1 MILSSSILS
10 ADFSIL
16 GEQIREAVNAGSEY
30 VHFDV
35 MDGAFVPSIS
45 FGMPVLKSVRK
56 ITDAVLDVHLMV
68 NEPVRYIDEF
78 AKLGADII
86 TVHTEACSDVDAAI
100 EAIKKAGC
108 KVGLSVKPGTP
119 TDVLFPYLDR
129 VDMVLIM
136 TVEPG
141 FGGQKFIDYT
151 MDKIKAVRNEI
162 TSRNLSVDVEIDG
175 GVTADNISSIVS
187 AGANVIVAGSAVFCG
202 NISDNV
208 HNLKNNTFI

>member
-16 GEQIREAVNAGSEY
+16 GEQIKEAVGAGSEY
-30 VHFDV
+30 IHFDV
-35 MDGAFVPSIS
+35 MDGDFVPSIS

-68 NEPVRYIDEF
+68 SDPIRYVGEF

-86 TVHTEACSDVDAAI
+86 TVHTEACENIDETI
-100 EAIKKAGC
+100 EAIRNAGC
-108 KVGLSVKPGTP
+108 KVGLSIKPGTA
-119 TDVLFPYLDR
+119 TEVLFPYLDR

-162 TSRNLSVDVEIDG
+162 NSRNLSVDVEIDG
-175 GVTADNISSIVS
+175 GVTASNISEIVS
-187 AGANVIVAGSAVFCG
+187 AGANVIVAGSAVFVG
-202 NISDNV
+202 NITENV
-208 HNLKNNTFI
+208 HNLKNNIFI